1 MSERSRP
8 LRNLAAW
15 GYASDASGTRVEI
28 DVWTVNPGEREERD
42 CAARARAAFPE
53 NIELIDCAGNV
64 AKVYYKGID
73 AEGYRYI
80 DSNEKAPQTAYAGA
94 KRSAGGTRTT
104 GGTFTEGW
112 VSPEGSPDF
121 GQVLEH
127 GIEKVIPVVR
137 REMRELGRKIT
148 REPPRDEKDEP
159 VEQSPF
165 EGFRNVVRVMVDP
178 GGTYRYRVRNGS
190 LESA

>member
-15 GYASDASGTRVEI
+15 GYHSAASGTRVEI
-28 DVWTVNPGEREERD
+28 DVWTINPGERDEKD
-42 CAARARAAFPE
+42 CAERARAAFPS
-53 NIELIDCAGNV
+53 NIEVIDCAGNV
-64 AKVYYKGID
+64 AKVLYRNLGT
-73 AEGYRYI
+73 EGYRYI
-80 DSNEKAPQTAYAGA
+80 DSNSTAAQQAFAGA

-112 VSPEGSPDF
+112 VSPEGAPDF

-127 GIEKVIPVVR
+127 GVEEVLPVVR
-137 REMRELGRKIT
+137 REMRELGMKVQ

-159 VEQSPF
+159 VEQAPF
-165 EGFRNVVRVMVDP
+165 DGFRNVVRVILDP
-178 GGTYRYRVRNGS
+178 GGTYRYRVRNGG